1 MWEASISGLDLA
13 WEMGTLHLGKTSPSD
28 HDSMQGPLQ
37 LERRERQRVCFAE
50 RIEVYVGFEDS
61 RRFKRK
67 LLPARPLSHQ
77 RAFHDLLRYCC
88 AGFVDFTGDEEA
100 SDEVSWMSAHLPGNQ
115 GAPQP
120 FLNREAAGVADL
132 PTAVHQEDHIELAVE
147 VMEEESDE
155 NGSSSDEVE
164 PDMRHSTMAY
174 FIDIDP
180 IHCRPRWNNYEVLHM
195 DITTYANK
203 DMHDL
208 ARVHIVGHPPE
219 DLQMANIR
227 PVIAQQPQDVTEGS
241 TFQLTLLDVV
251 FHNALPS
258 LEAETVRRVKLLPRT
273 ISRKA
278 LLAVLG
284 LQPYCKYVRQAC
296 LVWHNRRPVKS
307 QARALIDLR
316 HGDYLQVAVPP
327 GRGEL
332 RKQYTRD
339 VAQCFRRGYR
349 ASNIPVI
356 MEAHPEGLD
365 VSDMPVIDTFN
376 YIPRAEDLDY
386 DRDAMTLMQITG
398 LSRPALDPW
407 PLFLGRQPVCE
418 GLTTESKIAEED
430 RVEAEVFTASH
441 QDPPAAAGIG
451 LRFGN
456 EVTCLQEL
464 QPIWAHFAAVELE
477 EEGRVLYV
485 QTWFSDHDRF
495 PTCESSRPV
504 RLLADPWRWLETMAE
519 VWDDRVD
526 PDSLIDFYVI
536 FPRPRSRDWD
546 DNDGVQ
552 HVLLVQHPHAGRR
565 STHITHVDPENAARP
580 MTNFV
585 TTVPFPVRK
594 VDFYDVLGIND
605 RSMVSS
611 LVDCAVWHG
620 DYELDHVQEYPN
632 RHGLSFIQ
640 NHLRDIVRRA
650 AASSAASS
658 SHAPMLMQTQTK
670 HQRLHL
676 FDMLEDEL
684 PLEVPTQIA
693 VQLRWLAPV
702 QPHTDFLMLP
712 STAQNSD
719 VTQELASWGL
729 QARTV
734 LCRERDQVVCLSCEQ
749 PADDKFDYV
758 FVNLDLEDE
767 VDILV
772 HTARSRM
779 TSQEIMSTLYK
790 LGFWRAVIVHKEEV
804 HEHIYKIQF
813 KDQKVNTMSPK
824 IKTPRVSEWPAPQ
837 VCIEKMQ
844 PYFQAQTPFE
854 SMQLLD
860 IGITLDDLQELFQ
873 SHQGVLQP
881 DLEGLDLPDE
891 IQKAISACDSG
902 LRLEDLDRLLIYA
915 DGSSLGSSKHVAP
928 LRAEEEGTGDTWAY
942 VVIGER
948 YDPPGLCLLG
958 WNAQP
963 VLYDSQHNNCLGA
976 QRIGADIAEKEALT
990 WASLW
995 RLSQNWAI
1003 PTCFRSDSRVAL
1015 GQAEGTTGTACLDE
1029 SFVFLRSSFQAIEA
1043 ALGPHGVL
1051 YAHVPGHSGE
1061 VWNELCDWLAKRERQ
1076 RSFYC
1081 RRPTLNMD
1089 RWRKAIAHLWLVLRS
1104 HPDLPA
1110 FCGSGLHA
1118 PAPSLP
1124 SPEGPGFA
1132 DAKISE
1138 EAQPHWTCMKFTLSA
1153 CTANVQ
1159 SLSAPPQ
1166 GHGGKLD
1173 FLRQQ
1178 FIELGFNFLGIQES
1192 KTDEFCSCVDNVY
1205 RLSAG
1210 QHNHQQGVELWVHLQ
1225 QPYGYIN
1232 GKPQYFTRTD
1242 FQIVFK
1248 DARTLLV
1255 HVDTPYW
1262 NGWLLVAYAPQ
1273 SGLPLREREAWWQ
1286 HLIDVVHKRKH
1297 HEPLIV
1303 MMDANAAP
1311 GDDDGET
1318 VFVHGLPSSSSTS
1331 FLRRF
1336 ATEHDLFMPSTT
1348 QAHQGERAT
1357 WTDPSGIH
1365 RYCIDYVLLSSH
1377 FAAACTLSRVVPEF
1391 DLCIQAR
1398 GIMKPRL

>member
-1 MWEASISGLDLA
+1 
-13 WEMGTLHLGKTSPSD
+13 
-28 HDSMQGPLQ
+28 
-37 LERRERQRVCFAE
+37 
-50 RIEVYVGFEDS
+50 
-61 RRFKRK
+61 
-67 LLPARPLSHQ
+67 
-77 RAFHDLLRYCC
+77 
-88 AGFVDFTGDEEA
+88 
-100 SDEVSWMSAHLPGNQ
+100 MSAHLPGEQ

-120 FLNREAAGVADL
+120 FLNREAAGVTDF
-132 PTAVHQEDHIELAVE
+132 PTAVHQAEHMEIEVEAVE
-147 VMEEESDE
+147 EASDE

-164 PDMRHSTMAY
+164 PDMRHSTMVY

-180 IHCRPRWNNYEVLHM
+180 LHCRPRWNNYEALHM
-195 DITTYANK
+195 DITNYANK

-227 PVIAQQPQDVTEGS
+227 PVIAQQPHDVTEGS

-284 LQPYCKYVRQAC
+284 LQPYCKYVRQTC

-307 QARALIDLR
+307 QAKALIDLR

-332 RKQYTRD
+332 KKQYTRD

-356 MEAHPEGLD
+356 MEAYPEGVD

-398 LSRPALDPW
+398 ISRPALDPW
-407 PLFLGRQPVCE
+407 PSFLSRQPACA
-418 GLTTESKIAEED
+418 GLSTESKIGEED
-430 RVEAEVFTASH
+430 RVEAAVLTVSH
-441 QDPPAAAGIG
+441 QDPPAPAGIG

-456 EVTCLQEL
+456 EVTFLQEL
-464 QPIWAHFAAVELE
+464 HPIWAHFAAVELE

-485 QTWFSDHDRF
+485 QTWYSDHDRF
-495 PTCESSRPV
+495 PTCESSRPA

-526 PDSLIDFYVI
+526 PDSLIDFYAI
-536 FPRPRSRDWD
+536 FPRPRSRDWE
-546 DNDGVQ
+546 DNEGVQ
-552 HVLLVQHPHAGRR
+552 HVLLVQYPHVGRR
-565 STHITHVDPENAARP
+565 STHITHVDPENAVRP
-580 MTNFV
+580 MTTFV

-632 RHGLSFIQ
+632 RHGLSFIVIQ

-658 SHAPMLMQTQTK
+658 SHAPTLLQTQTK
-670 HQRLHL
+670 QQRLHL

-684 PLEVPTQIA
+684 PPEAPTQIA
-693 VQLRWLAPV
+693 VQVRWLAPA
-702 QPHTDFLMLP
+702 QPHPDFLMLP
-712 STAQNSD
+712 STAQNAEA
-719 VTQELASWGL
+719 THELVCWGL
-729 QARTV
+729 QVRAV
-734 LCRERDQVVCLSCEQ
+734 LCRERDQLVCLPCEQ
-749 PADDKFDYV
+749 QADDRFDYV
-758 FVNLDLEDE
+758 LVNLDLEDE

-772 HTARSRM
+772 HTARSHM

-813 KDQKVNTMSPK
+813 KDQKVNMMEPK
-824 IKTPRVSEWPAPQ
+824 MKTPRISEWPTPQ
-837 VCIEKMQ
+837 ICLEKMQ
-844 PYFQAQTPFE
+844 PYFHAQIPFE
-854 SMQLLD
+854 STQFLD
-860 IGITLDDLQELFQ
+860 IGITLEDLQELFQ

-881 DLEGLDLPDE
+881 DLDGLDLPDE
-891 IQKAISACDSG
+891 IQKAISACDPE

-915 DGSSLGSSKHVAP
+915 DGSSLGTSKHVAP

-942 VVIGER
+942 VVVGER

-963 VLYDSQHNNCLGA
+963 VLYDPQHSNCLGA

-995 RLSQNWAI
+995 RLSQNWTI

-1015 GQAEGTTGTACLDE
+1015 GQAEGTTGTACLDDN
-1029 SFVFLRSSFQAIEA
+1029 FVFLRSSFQAIEA
-1043 ALGPHGVL
+1043 ALGPQGVL

-1081 RRPTLNMD
+1081 RRPKLNMD
-1089 RWRKAIAHLWLVLRS
+1089 RWRKAIAHLWLALRS

-1124 SPEGPGFA
+1124 PPEGLDLA
-1132 DAKISE
+1132 DSKMAGD
-1138 EAQPHWTCMKFTLSA
+1138 AQPHWTRMKFTLSA

-1273 SGLPLREREAWWQ
+1273 SGLPLREREAW
-1286 HLIDVVHKRKH
+1286 
-1297 HEPLIV
+1297 
-1303 MMDANAAP
+1303 
-1311 GDDDGET
+1311 
-1318 VFVHGLPSSSSTS
+1318 
-1331 FLRRF
+1331 
-1336 ATEHDLFMPSTT
+1336 
-1348 QAHQGERAT
+1348 
-1357 WTDPSGIH
+1357 
-1365 RYCIDYVLLSSH
+1365 
-1377 FAAACTLSRVVPEF
+1377 
-1391 DLCIQAR
+1391 
-1398 GIMKPRL
+1398 